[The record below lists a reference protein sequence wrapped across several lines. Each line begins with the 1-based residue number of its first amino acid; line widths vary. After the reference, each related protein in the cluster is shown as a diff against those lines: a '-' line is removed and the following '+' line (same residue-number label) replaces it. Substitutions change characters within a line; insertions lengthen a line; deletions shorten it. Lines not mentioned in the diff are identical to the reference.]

1 MNTFAIHIRNRSH
14 FYKCR
19 GYLIELGIIKK
30 SRYLGK
36 LEDSIGSYL
45 VVKDDYVSIRKNKEL
60 IVKQNIPIIIYPVD
74 CRPISTRLPRKKIKE
89 DNLPL
94 LSSLNLTYKELFDS
108 LGYKNSNQLYRIK
121 NKDAI
126 LNTIESVLRDYKDLE

>member
-19 GYLIELGIIKK
+19 GYLIELGLIKK

-45 VVKDDYVSIRKNKEL
+45 VVKDDFVSIRKNKEL
-60 IVKQNIPIIIYPVD
+60 IVKQNIPIIKYPANGFVITEQS
-74 CRPISTRLPRKKIKE
+74 PAKKIKE
-89 DNLPL
+89 ETLPL
-94 LSSLNLTYKELFDS
+94 LSKLNITYKEIFEGI
-108 LGYKNSNQLYRIK
+108 GYKATSFYRIK
-121 NKDAI
+121 NKDEI
-126 LNTIESVLRDYKDLE
+126 LNTFEMVLNKYKDLE